1 MGGAVFPPSCLAWDQ
16 TVVEVMKKMAIFCK
30 RSGACTTALSAPN
43 PGVGHHRS
51 TPPPETPGH
60 SQASLGQSLVVSLLL
75 SPGSWCAQC
84 FVCALQESVSPVLYK
99 FWGSPVGLMATSS
112 KRAYATPRSAAP
124 RAPAPAADHFWHIPL
139 QETLKH
145 STINKRMLNPTK
157 KDTPHPRAKEKPQQV
172 CRRGEITLE
181 SNLILAR
188 DTQRSQ
194 TKPCVQPGDPQR
206 LSQIYLWVLSAFEY
220 WVTRK
225 RYFQSN

>member
-16 TVVEVMKKMAIFCK
+16 TVVEVMKKMAIFFK

-75 SPGSWCAQC
+75 YPGSWCAQC

-157 KDTPHPRAKEKPQQV
+157 KRYASSKGKGEAPASLQEGWNHFRIKPHSRQRHSEVSNKTLCAT
-172 CRRGEITLE
+172 RRPTETE
-181 SNLILAR
+181 SDL
-188 DTQRSQ
+188 
-194 TKPCVQPGDPQR
+194 P
-206 LSQIYLWVLSAFEY
+206 LSTECLWVLSD
-220 WVTRK
+220 
-225 RYFQSN
+225 